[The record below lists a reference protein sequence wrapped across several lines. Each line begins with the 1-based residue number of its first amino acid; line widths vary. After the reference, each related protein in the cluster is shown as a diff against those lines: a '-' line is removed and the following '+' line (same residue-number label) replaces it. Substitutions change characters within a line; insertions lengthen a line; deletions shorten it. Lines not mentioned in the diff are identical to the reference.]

1 MMEGTQ
7 KEDEDKIRIVQKKQ
21 VKVKMQVLQKIQA
34 QMAMPTEIKVFQK
47 KQVQV

>member
-21 VKVKMQVLQKIQA
+21 VKVEMWVLQKIQT
-34 QMAMPTEIKVFQK
+34 QVEMLTEIKVFQK
-47 KQVQV
+47 KQV